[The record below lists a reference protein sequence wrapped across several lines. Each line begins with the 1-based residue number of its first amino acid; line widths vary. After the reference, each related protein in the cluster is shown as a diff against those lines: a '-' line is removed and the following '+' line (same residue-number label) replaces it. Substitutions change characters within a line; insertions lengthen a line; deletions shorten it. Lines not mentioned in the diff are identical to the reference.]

1 MEGISI
7 NWLAV
12 VAAALSSFPVGFL
25 WYGPFF
31 GKTWQ
36 NHVGLNAEAA
46 ARANKG
52 VMFGGAFV
60 LAFIQAATFALFLGP
75 APFPLTALYGLI
87 TGICWIGTAFGVQ
100 YLFEAKSWKLSL
112 INAGYN
118 AVVFTLIGAIIGA
131 WH

>member
-1 MEGISI
+1 MEGI

-12 VAAALSSFPVGFL
+12 IVAALSSFPVGFL

-31 GKTWQ
+31 GKTWAAEA
-36 NHVGLNAEAA
+36 GLNAEAS
-46 ARANKG
+46 ARSNKAI
-52 VMFGGAFV
+52 VFGGAFV
-60 LAFIQAATFALFLGP
+60 LALIQASTFALFLGP
-75 APFPLTALYGLI
+75 TPFPESAIYGVIAGL
-87 TGICWIGTAFGVQ
+87 CWVGTAFGVQ

-118 AVVFTLIGAIIGA
+118 TIVFTLIGAIIGA